1 MNIKEF
7 TNTDILMEGDAVT
20 ITEETVY
27 VENIVLFTL
36 DEAKIIESIDPTE
49 TVRLKTPLIFD
60 RHGYLTW
67 MC

>member
-36 DEAKIIESIDPTE
+36 DETEILDPTI
-49 TVRLKTPLIFD
+49 RLKTPLIFD